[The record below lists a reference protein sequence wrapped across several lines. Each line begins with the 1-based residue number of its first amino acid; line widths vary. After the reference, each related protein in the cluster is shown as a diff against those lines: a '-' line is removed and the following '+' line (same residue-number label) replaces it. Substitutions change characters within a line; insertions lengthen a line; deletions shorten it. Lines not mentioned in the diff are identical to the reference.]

1 MLHHQAELAIEG
13 RPFSLSLT
21 EDDLSLIQPYID
33 YCLNLKKI
41 SDIAET
47 ERQVQIFGGGE

>member
-47 ERQVQIFGGGE
+47 ERQVEIFGGGE